1 MAQFTIDYTR
11 NRRRTREWQRHRRL
25 FGGGLLLAGLLA
37 AVAGML
43 HYRGEHQRVQSAYW
57 TQLVRHDSLL
67 NAKRHADE
75 QLIQTRVRLQKLEQ
89 HCGHMLPVSNKKP

>member
-1 MAQFTIDYTR
+1 M
-11 NRRRTREWQRHRRL
+11 
-25 FGGGLLLAGLLA
+25 LLGGLLA

-67 NAKRHADE
+67 NAKRHADD
-75 QLIQTRVRLQKLEQ
+75 QLLQMRTRLQQLEQ
-89 HCGHMLPVSNKKP
+89 QCGQTLPLD

>member
-1 MAQFTIDYTR
+1 MAQFTLDYTR
-11 NRRRTREWQRHRRL
+11 NHRPPADWRRQRRFL
-25 FGGGLLLAGLLA
+25 ALAMLLGGLLA

-67 NAKRHADE
+67 NAKRHADD
-75 QLIQTRVRLQKLEQ
+75 QLLQMRTRLQQLEQ
-89 HCGHMLPVSNKKP
+89 QCGQTLPLD